1 VSDRLHTRRS
11 VVRMGLLGL
20 VLAGGLVPVGSSA
33 QDKELDLGPPA
44 RPVVILLAD
53 QPVVTVDLAGDYGPV
68 RVTGTLEAT
77 PKSALDVGSREV
89 AWSEIRSFARV
100 TQPSE
105 GFPAGSFRVALVT
118 DDVPATQSGG
128 TGYVTGLLNTEA
140 QGAWRALRLPEG
152 SLTLRGKPYGTLNIP
167 TSRINQMRLEP
178 VRGDVQTMP
187 PGNIRVELF
196 PGNVVSVPLPDVQYL
211 QRDLRKGTISVILAD
226 DQTFSGKL
234 LELPKVSI
242 QFVGEMPVAPV
253 PLERIVVFERRTPSN
268 RRL

>member
-1 VSDRLHTRRS
+1 VSDRLHKRRL

-20 VLAGGLVPVGSSA
+20 ALAGGLVPVSTSA
-33 QDKELDLGPPA
+33 QENELDLGPPA

-53 QPVVTVDLAGDYGPV
+53 QPVVTVDLSGDYGPV
-68 RVTGTLEAT
+68 RITGTLEAT
-77 PKSALDVGSREV
+77 PKAAVDLGSREATWNEV
-89 AWSEIRSFARV
+89 RALARV

-118 DDVPATQSGG
+118 DDVPATQTAG

-152 SLTLRGKPYGTLNIP
+152 TITLRGKPYGTLSIP
-167 TSRINQMRLEP
+167 TSRINQLRLEP

-187 PGNIRVELF
+187 AGSIRVELF
-196 PGNVVSVPLPDVQYL
+196 PGNVVSVPLSEVQYL
-211 QRDLRKGTISVILAD
+211 QRNLRKGTISVILAD

-242 QFVGEMPVAPV
+242 QFVGEMPLAPV